1 MSTRLSLDLIWGRT
15 VLQIFNVVTHSL
27 DANVYVF
34 CFCGETHN
42 CSRELWHPC
51 CRNGMECCRSYTA
64 VIRVVYDQCFCCCFR
79 YGRALYFQR
88 KRRDSV
94 SQLRLLVDDGS
105 NDLKIWLVVDLKF
118 LNPAKSASTHH
129 NVLPRIS
136 GFSDILPV
144 DTIMVIITY
153 SWNRCCDLVNRQ
165 SFP

>member
-1 MSTRLSLDLIWGRT
+1 MCFVFVVKPTIVRENYGTHVVAMEW
-15 VLQIFNVVTHSL
+15 NVAGL
-27 DANVYVF
+27 
-34 CFCGETHN
+34 
-42 CSRELWHPC
+42 
-51 CRNGMECCRSYTA
+51 YTA

-118 LNPAKSASTHH
+118 LHPAKSASTHH

>member
-1 MSTRLSLDLIWGRT
+1 MCFVFVVKPTIVRENYGTHVVAMEWNVAGLI
-15 VLQIFNVVTHSL
+15 QQF
-27 DANVYVF
+27 
-34 CFCGETHN
+34 
-42 CSRELWHPC
+42 
-51 CRNGMECCRSYTA
+51 
-64 VIRVVYDQCFCCCFR
+64 RVVYDQCFCCCFR

-118 LNPAKSASTHH
+118 LHPAKSASTHH